1 MTEALLNSR
10 DYRGGVDTKK
20 RPLFLAGARLFS
32 LYFFAR
38 IMTPMGATGISPK
51 SYSLSVSRSTYLP
64 SI

>member
-1 MTEALLNSR
+1 MTEALLNSH
-10 DYRGGVDTKK
+10 DYRGVFVDKK
-20 RPLFLAGARLFS
+20 SARFLAGARLFS

>member
-1 MTEALLNSR
+1 MTEALLNSS
-10 DYRGGVDTKK
+10 DYRGVFVDTKK
-20 RPLFLAGARLFS
+20 RPLLGGRAAFS
-32 LYFFAR
+32 LYLFAK